1 MNASSRPSSPAPGL
15 GAELQTASPVLS
27 DTRIEDLARE
37 HFGLRGK
44 AEWLWGEKDS
54 NHRLTLDDGRTVL
67 VKVLNPGE
75 LPSTTNMHS
84 QALLHVARV
93 DPGIPT
99 QRIVPALNGAPD
111 IRIAGPNGSTRAVR
125 VVTFLT
131 GQALSTARHSAAQ
144 RHNIGL
150 MMARMQKAL
159 ASFEHPSADH
169 KITWD
174 MTYSPELRTVFDCFG
189 DAGERALMA
198 DGLDLFQEQVLPRLS
213 RLPTQVIHN
222 DFNSENILID
232 PADMDRVSGIIDFGD
247 MVRAPR
253 AFDVAVGAT
262 YILDD
267 ESEPVEAVFDMLR
280 GYASIASLTRP
291 EIESLYP
298 CMLARLVMRLAIP
311 SWRASLFPDQA
322 ERLLRKHDLVR
333 RSLGRM
339 RDFGQAAFTARCAA
353 VFE

>member
-1 MNASSRPSSPAPGL
+1 MDASIRPSSPSAGL

-27 DTRIEDLARE
+27 DAGIEELARE
-37 HFGLRGK
+37 HFGLHGK

-75 LPSTTNMHS
+75 LPATTSMHS

-93 DPGIPT
+93 DPGIPV

-111 IRIAGPNGSTRAVR
+111 IRIPDPDGGTRAVR
-125 VVTFLT
+125 VVTFLA

-144 RHNIGL
+144 RRNIGL
-150 MMARMQKAL
+150 MIARMQQAL
-159 ASFEHPSADH
+159 ASFEHPSSAH

-174 MTYSPELRTVFDCFG
+174 MTHSPELRAVFGCFDDG
-189 DAGERALMA
+189 DERALLA
-198 DGLDLFQEQVLPRLS
+198 DCLDLFEEQVLPRRSL
-213 RLPTQVIHN
+213 LPAQVIHN

-247 MVRAPR
+247 MVHAPR
-253 AFDVAVGAT
+253 AFDVAIAAT

-267 ESEPVEAVFDMLR
+267 ESEPVDAVFDMLG
-280 GYASIASLTRP
+280 GYASIAPLTCP

-298 CMLARLVMRLAIP
+298 CMLARLVMRVAIP
-311 SWRASLFPDQA
+311 SWRASLFPDHA

-333 RSLGRM
+333 RSLNRM
-339 RDFGQAAFTARCAA
+339 RDFGQAAFTARCADI
-353 VFE
+353 FE